1 MKKYL
6 AIIASILLISINIEV
21 CNAADTS
28 PGIATTVHL
37 TDNKTSNLIN
47 DYNSAMDVLSF
58 NDEKIISYNELTTKG
73 EYHIFVSTTAA
84 KDNFIY
90 YYYENNKLSRIIVM
104 TGDNQTAYC
113 ETSVLLLSL
122 INNTD
127 EVNSIMDAV
136 KYSIENKKK
145 SMYNSISIGK
155 TFVLDTRYNTDKSK
169 YYIGITA
176 QVNQI

>member
-6 AIIASILLISINIEV
+6 AIIVSILLISINI
-21 CNAADTS
+21 CNAAGIS
-28 PGIATTVHL
+28 SGIATTVCL
-37 TDNKTSNLIN
+37 TDNKTSNLI
-47 DYNSAMDVLSF
+47 DSYNSAMDVLSF

-73 EYHIFVSTTAA
+73 EYNIFVSTTAA

-90 YYYENNKLSRIIVM
+90 YYYENNKLSRLIVM

-122 INNTD
+122 INNAD

-145 SMYNSISIGK
+145 SMYNSISTGK
-155 TFVLDTRYNTDKSK
+155 TYVLDTRYNTDKSK

>member
-21 CNAADTS
+21 CNAADTG
-28 PGIATTVHL
+28 PGIVTAVCL

-73 EYHIFVSTTAA
+73 EYNIFVSTTAA

-113 ETSVLLLSL
+113 EVSVLLLSL

-145 SMYNSISIGK
+145 SMYNSISTGK